1 MKSLLI
7 LLSVF
12 VSTYSYASI
21 IISGEFESKVEQQS
35 GASYVEHDLDLTLK
49 ANSKGS
55 SVTLML
61 EDIGRDIDF
70 DGSAD
75 YEINA
80 TQVFVETDLEG
91 VSFKAG
97 QYEATNG
104 NGIINAASNSNKI
117 NLSTTIA
124 KTVVSVT
131 TGDADKN
138 SSVDLTGNIAGLN
151 INVQDVLNSTRF
163 VTVSGDIAGVSV
175 SVERQK
181 TPVGTNTGFNVHKEI
196 GEYFFE
202 YENVKIGDATEVTQ
216 YNGFLDNIMSATD
229 KASGFAITAATAL
242 GDIRFKQVNI
252 DHIHTNSVKLYRGNV
267 QYKWEKTE
275 NEARKIYVKVKVKF

>member
-49 ANSKGS
+49 ANSEGS

-124 KTVVSVT
+124 NTVVSVT

-163 VTVSGDIAGVSV
+163 VT
-175 SVERQK
+175 
-181 TPVGTNTGFNVHKEI
+181 
-196 GEYFFE
+196 
-202 YENVKIGDATEVTQ
+202 
-216 YNGFLDNIMSATD
+216 
-229 KASGFAITAATAL
+229 
-242 GDIRFKQVNI
+242 
-252 DHIHTNSVKLYRGNV
+252 
-267 QYKWEKTE
+267 
-275 NEARKIYVKVKVKF
+275 